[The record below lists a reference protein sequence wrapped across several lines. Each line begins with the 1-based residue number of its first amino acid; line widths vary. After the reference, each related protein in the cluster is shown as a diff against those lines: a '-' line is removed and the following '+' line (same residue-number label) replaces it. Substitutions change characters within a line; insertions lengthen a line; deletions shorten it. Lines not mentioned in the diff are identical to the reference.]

1 MSIKYNHYLKS
12 AYTLENI
19 LKNTVFQY
27 LDSIFQGPVI
37 FNVSVPK
44 NTEKAEWNLNGQSIS
59 LTLPLT
65 DTVRYV
71 VI

>member
-27 LDSIFQGPVI
+27 LDCSFHLYNLIWCYIAGPCHIQRVCSEEHRESG
-37 FNVSVPK
+37 VEP
-44 NTEKAEWNLNGQSIS
+44 
-59 LTLPLT
+59 
-65 DTVRYV
+65 
-71 VI
+71 